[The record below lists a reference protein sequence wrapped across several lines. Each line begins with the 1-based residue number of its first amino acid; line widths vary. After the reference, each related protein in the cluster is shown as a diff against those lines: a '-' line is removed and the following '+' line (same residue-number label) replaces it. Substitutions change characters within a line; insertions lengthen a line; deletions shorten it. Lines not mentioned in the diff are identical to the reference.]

1 MKEKTVTAKPSLLD
15 FLRLLKS
22 HKLILLMAV
31 LLSLFSSVASIIQP
45 VIVSKIIDSFTS
57 GIDIAILMILVTTML
72 VSSGLSAI
80 KQYLLEIVSEGLVL
94 ELRTN
99 FIKKSLRFK
108 ISIFDEN
115 KIGNLASI
123 LSSDTAQLRG
133 ILSQGVVELV
143 SQSFTMI
150 VALIMMI
157 YLDFQLFAM
166 SIIAVLLLF
175 VSGIMLGKK
184 TRPVAEDLQK
194 SVGDLS
200 AEFERTVRGIR
211 TIRTFRAEDIFE
223 NRMFDVAH
231 ISKNVGKKVAVLKSI
246 VSGFS
251 SIALQI
257 MLLSVIGM
265 GALRVEMGVLTVGT
279 LSAFIMY
286 VMLVLT
292 PAAMLGGVIS
302 SIYEGLGSLSRIQ
315 NVLDFPVEEEV
326 ELEDTTSVNT
336 NNIPLVI
343 ENVNFSYKEGGFP
356 VLRDVSLKVPKG
368 EITAIVGPS
377 GTGKS
382 TVFELIERF
391 YEINKGEIRVF
402 GRNIQDFP
410 LSVLRSQIT
419 MVEQNSSIFSG
430 TVRDNLLI
438 ANKFATD
445 MELFRALETVNLF
458 QDIAKN
464 EVLNKQIGELG
475 VTLSGGER
483 QRLALARAFIS
494 HASIILLD
502 EATSNLDSIN
512 ESKIQEAI
520 QKMLETKTI
529 FIIAHRLSTIKHAHT
544 IYILKDGIILG
555 SGSHQSLLEVNDYY
569 RELVHTQFLEVET
582 L

>member
-1 MKEKTVTAKPSLLD
+1 
-15 FLRLLKS
+15 
-22 HKLILLMAV
+22 
-31 LLSLFSSVASIIQP
+31 
-45 VIVSKIIDSFTS
+45 
-57 GIDIAILMILVTTML
+57 
-72 VSSGLSAI
+72 
-80 KQYLLEIVSEGLVL
+80 
-94 ELRTN
+94 
-99 FIKKSLRFK
+99 
-108 ISIFDEN
+108 
-115 KIGNLASI
+115 
-123 LSSDTAQLRG
+123 
-133 ILSQGVVELV
+133 
-143 SQSFTMI
+143 
-150 VALIMMI
+150 
-157 YLDFQLFAM
+157 
-166 SIIAVLLLF
+166 
-175 VSGIMLGKK
+175 
-184 TRPVAEDLQK
+184 
-194 SVGDLS
+194 
-200 AEFERTVRGIR
+200 
-211 TIRTFRAEDIFE
+211 
-223 NRMFDVAH
+223 
-231 ISKNVGKKVAVLKSI
+231 
-246 VSGFS
+246 
-251 SIALQI
+251 
-257 MLLSVIGM
+257 
-265 GALRVEMGVLTVGT
+265 
-279 LSAFIMY
+279 
-286 VMLVLT
+286 
-292 PAAMLGGVIS
+292 
-302 SIYEGLGSLSRIQ
+302 
-315 NVLDFPVEEEV
+315 
-326 ELEDTTSVNT
+326 
-336 NNIPLVI
+336 VI